1 MLSAAGLQDH
11 EKLVV
16 SFEGIVYEVA
26 KYGSKQLPYAV
37 NNHIESDTRMFLLL
51 STLHYQK
58 KVWVVRS
65 TNTDVLFAAVLN
77 YQHLPLEEKTLLIH

>member
-51 STLHYQK
+51 STLLPKESMGSKEYK
-58 KVWVVRS
+58 YRRS
-65 TNTDVLFAAVLN
+65 FCCCS
-77 YQHLPLEEKTLLIH
+77 